1 MIIESNRQI
10 VDKNAALVFQFL
22 SNLNNYRK
30 LFPEDKIENW
40 DATEDSC
47 TCKIKGLSDIGL
59 KRVATTPNTLIYL
72 DSHGKSPIKFT
83 LNIYLSEVNE
93 NQTEVYLIFEGS
105 SINPFMKMML
115 EKPLTNFFNDF
126 VSQVNNVKIS

>member
-1 MIIESNRQI
+1 MIIESNRQL
-10 VDKNAALVFQFL
+10 VNKNSGLVFQFL
-22 SNLNNYRK
+22 SNLNNYQT

-40 DATEDSC
+40 NAAEDFC

-59 KRVATTPNTLIYL
+59 KRVATTPNSLIYL
-72 DSHGKSPIKFT
+72 DSYGKSPIKFT

-93 NQTEVYLIFEGS
+93 NQTEIHLVFEGS

-115 EKPLTNFFNDF
+115 EKPLTEFFNSF
-126 VSQVNNVKIS
+126 INKVSEASIS